1 MFGATGNLLS
11 INYNHLGQIP
21 VSTSGIVIFT
31 INSVS
36 DSNWVVSSVNNNLIK
51 ARNSNFS
58 YANTSNTNGSASVSF
73 TTVTNA
79 AHDPTK
85 LGTYATPFVQST
97 FVSRNSTIAYSSG
110 SHNHAFSNTVSSSS
124 FFPSHIKTLLYTRN
138 NSSPSSFSL
147 PVGTIVF
154 SANITNNYGI
164 TPTSSYDNLYLYATN
179 STSLAGTTGG
189 STTFNLSGT
198 STSGGDHNHGPPSGG
213 TDAPPWNGYM
223 QATGQKQDITSKAH
237 THTLSISFTQ
247 NKKYVKLRTY
257 VVQQQNVYISYGM
270 IFGFNTSNV
279 PADWYCCNGQTVNG
293 YTTPNLVDR
302 YVMCGNSDI
311 SSHNVNPVISND
323 INNISFLNITLD
335 NNTWSHTHGTSGA
348 YQSISTQ
355 NENDYHGTAS
365 VSHTHSVL
373 LGQSFSYEPDHYNLI
388 YYVYLPSP

>member
-21 VSTSGIVIFT
+21 VSASGIVIFT

-58 YANTSNTNGSASVSF
+58 YANTSNTNGSAIVSF
-73 TTVTNA
+73 TTGTYA
-79 AHDPTK
+79 AHDPVP
-85 LGTYATPFVQST
+85 LGTYATPYVQST
-97 FVSRNSTIAYSSG
+97 FISRNSTIAYSSG
-110 SHNHAFSNTVSSSS
+110 SHSHAFSNTVSSSS

-138 NSSPSSFSL
+138 NGSPSSFSL

-154 SANITNNYGI
+154 SANITNDYGI
-164 TPTSSYDNLYLYATN
+164 SSTSSYDNLYLYATN
-179 STSLAGTTGG
+179 STSLVGTTGG
-189 STTFNLSGT
+189 SSTFNLSGT
-198 STSGGDHNHGPPSGG
+198 STSSGDHTHGPPSGG
-213 TDAPPWNGYM
+213 TDAPSWNGYM
-223 QATGQKQDITSKAH
+223 QATGQNQDFTSKAH
-237 THTLSISFTQ
+237 THTLTISFTQ

-270 IFGFNTSNV
+270 IFGFNTNNV
-279 PADWYCCNGQTVNG
+279 PADWYCCNGQTING

-311 SSHNVNPVISND
+311 SSHNITPITAND
-323 INNISFLNITLD
+323 INNISFLNTTLV
-335 NNTWSHTHGTSGA
+335 NNTWSHRHGTSGA
-348 YQSISTQ
+348 YQAISTK
-355 NENDYHGTAS
+355 NENDYHDTAS
-365 VSHTHSVL
+365 VNHTHSIS
-373 LGQSFSYEPDHYNLI
+373 GASFSYEPDHYNLI